1 MVILNILLLLWS
13 PCLAIREISLT
24 PGTVDKVILQ
34 ANETVRLVSKG
45 KPDPNEAFWTFEAH
59 THDNDD
65 HITLYRDEETI
76 GNVQLFVNLI
86 FFLYVRWCFKIVCLQ
101 TKLAS

>member
-1 MVILNILLLLWS
+1 M
-13 PCLAIREISLT
+13 T

-45 KPDPNEAFWTFEAH
+45 KPDSNEAFWTFEAH

-65 HITLYRDEETI
+65 HITLYRDEETFDQKNRKI
-76 GNVQLFVNLI
+76 QVNNHQGLVVFPDSGNI
-86 FFLYVRWCFKIVCLQ
+86 ISAFLTNR
-101 TKLAS
+101 